1 MIFKPKKS
9 IKSRYSL
16 KHVNTNNYVNLSGS
30 TNMSSNSTNSGI
42 IFAPYLMVESITIID
57 DEYEK
62 RKKQELRKKKI
73 KNIID

>member
-1 MIFKPKKS
+1 MNPKKL

-16 KHVNTNNYVNLSGS
+16 KHVNTNNYGVLSS
-30 TNMSSNSTNSGI
+30 STNSNTNSNI
-42 IFAPYLMVESITIID
+42 IFAPYLMAESITIID
-57 DEYEK
+57 DDYEK